1 MFSFLDDFKPYGH
14 WLLRIALGSV
24 FMIHGIGN
32 LMNLTG
38 FAAALNVPQTV
49 GTVLVLAEI
58 AGGILVLSGGFMG
71 GEMTRFGALML
82 LPVLLV
88 VMYTMLRG
96 SDMSFTFSRVHVV
109 GGMEYLLV
117 LFLISLYVLLKGNK
131 T

>member
-1 MFSFLDDFKPYGH
+1 MFSLLDDFKPYGH

-24 FMIHGIGN
+24 FVIHGIGN

-38 FAAALNVPQTV
+38 FAAELNVPQMV
-49 GTVLVLAEI
+49 GVVLVLAEI
-58 AGGILVLSGGFMG
+58 TGGILVLSGGFMG
-71 GEMTRFGALML
+71 GEMTRLGALML

-88 VMYTMLRG
+88 VMYTMRG
-96 SDMSFTFSRVHVV
+96 SDMSFTFSKVHIV

-117 LFLISLYVLLKGNK
+117 LFLISLYMLLKGNK